1 MNQRPR
7 QIVYVISGLG
17 TGGAEAM
24 LTRLVTATPRLADA
38 MIVVSLL
45 PAQVHADHM
54 RNAGVSV
61 IELNFSGIIGPISG
75 LIRLAKLIAT
85 RRPEIVQGWMYHGD
99 LAALLAL
106 AMSGR
111 RRRTSLIWSI
121 RCSEFELSH
130 YSVML
135 RLVVKACTLL
145 SRRPD
150 VVTANSYAGMKDHI
164 ALGYR
169 PRHCEV
175 IPNGI
180 DTDIFKPDASA
191 RTLLRQQLGIADD
204 CLVVAHVA
212 RVDPLKDQATF
223 LAAMAQLP
231 DLKALMIGD
240 GTENLPAAPNIL
252 RLGRRH
258 DVPALLAAADLVVSS
273 SVSEGFSNVIA
284 EGMACGLPP
293 IATDVGD
300 AREIIGETG
309 LIVRPRDPGALADAI
324 RTLAAETAAQRIAR
338 GRSGTRPYCRALFA
352 RARGR
357 TICRAL

>member
-1 MNQRPR
+1 M
-7 QIVYVISGLG
+7 
-17 TGGAEAM
+17 
-24 LTRLVTATPRLADA
+24 
-38 MIVVSLL
+38 
-45 PAQVHADHM
+45 
-54 RNAGVSV
+54 
-61 IELNFSGIIGPISG
+61 
-75 LIRLAKLIAT
+75 
-85 RRPEIVQGWMYHGD
+85 
-99 LAALLAL
+99 
-106 AMSGR
+106 
-111 RRRTSLIWSI
+111 
-121 RCSEFELSH
+121 LSH

-180 DTDIFKPDASA
+180 DTDIFKPDASERA
-191 RTLLRQQLGIADD
+191 LLRQQLGIAEDS
-204 CLVVAHVA
+204 LVVAHVA
-212 RVDPLKDQATF
+212 RVDPLKDHATF
-223 LAAMAQLP
+223 LAAMALLP
-231 DLKALMIGD
+231 DLKALMVGD

-252 RLGRRH
+252 RLGRRQ

-338 GRSGTRPYCRALFA
+338 GRLARDRIAERFSLA
-352 RARGR
+352 RAVARFA
-357 TICRAL
+357 ALYESVLAERPPLDPSAETLSASRSGVDHRS